1 MFEKLQFYPHFLK
14 ITFNH
19 KIFQYK
25 LISLN
30 FNTVHLRYMFKNLL
44 LIAGLIAILASVTQ
58 QYLAADDAQSFGN
71 GKVTVVQLDKDNN
84 RDSGDKAFIGTVVYH
99 QYSEKNSDYYFYSA
113 SYQEPT
119 LLVHLKPPKA

>member
-1 MFEKLQFYPHFLK
+1 
-14 ITFNH
+14 
-19 KIFQYK
+19 
-25 LISLN
+25 
-30 FNTVHLRYMFKNLL
+30 VFKNLL
-44 LIAGLIAILASVTQ
+44 LIAGLIALLASVTQ
-58 QYLAADDAQSFGN
+58 QYFATDDAQSFGN

-99 QYSEKNSDYYFYSA
+99 QYSEKSSDYYFYSA